1 MVQTV
6 CNIENIG
13 KQQYEF
19 YRQALLVHGTKT
31 IHDPIKRNSLR
42 LSRNPTSN
50 SKRSDKSRELKEDV
64 SLFSHLYIA
73 SKAVSYLGS
82 FFIMRII
89 HIHHLSM
96 TKVPFGLEQRVT

>member
-13 KQQYEF
+13 KQQYDS
-19 YRQALLVHGTKT
+19 YCQALLVHGTKA

-50 SKRSDKSRELKEDV
+50 SKRSDKSRELKEDSQPV
-64 SLFSHLYIA
+64 FSSLH
-73 SKAVSYLGS
+73 S
-82 FFIMRII
+82 FQ
-89 HIHHLSM
+89 S
-96 TKVPFGLEQRVT
+96 RVRFRKLLHA